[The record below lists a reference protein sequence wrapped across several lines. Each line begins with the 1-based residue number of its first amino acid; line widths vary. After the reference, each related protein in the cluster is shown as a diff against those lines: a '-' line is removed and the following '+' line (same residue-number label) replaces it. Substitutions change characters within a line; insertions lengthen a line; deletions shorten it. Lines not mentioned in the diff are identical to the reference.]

1 MKKIFL
7 PVLLMILLAT
17 CCSCKQTPQENKA
30 LPGYNRTFIIGL
42 DDNYAPFGFRNEE
55 GELIGFDIDLAL
67 ELANRMG
74 VGIAFKAIDWNTKE
88 DEINKGNIDIIWSGF
103 NITPEREKQFL
114 FSKPYMENR
123 QVILVA
129 KGKSTGIVSAADLA
143 GKIVGTQLGAPSQYF
158 LNQDRA
164 LTDSFG
170 ELITYDNYTSA
181 FKALEDGEVDAIISD
196 ELVVHYEMNRHR
208 DKFEAIEATVGPFTE
223 VGIGFRKGD
232 TELRDE
238 VQKVFD
244 SMVEDGTA
252 QKISIKWFDADL
264 IRYKK

>member
-1 MKKIFL
+1 MKKVFL
-7 PVLLMILLAT
+7 PALLIILFVT
-17 CCSCKQTPQENKA
+17 CCSCKQHPQENKI
-30 LPGYNRTFIIGL
+30 LTGYDRTLIVGL
-42 DDNYAPFGFRNEE
+42 DDNYAPFGFRDEN

-67 ELANRMG
+67 ELASHMG
-74 VGIAFKAIDWNTKE
+74 VDVAFKAIDWNTKE
-88 DEINKGNIDIIWSGF
+88 AELNKGNIDIIWSGF

-129 KGKSTGIVSAADLA
+129 KGKSKGIVSAADLA
-143 GKIVGTQLGAPSQYF
+143 GKVVGTQLGAPSEYF

-170 ELITYDNYTSA
+170 KLITYDNYNHA
-181 FKALEDGEVDAIISD
+181 FKDLEDGKVDAIICD
-196 ELVVHYEMNRHR
+196 ELVIHYEMNRHH
-208 DKFEAIEATVGPFTE
+208 DKFEAIEATVGSFTE

-238 VQKVFD
+238 VQEAFD

-252 QKISIKWFDADL
+252 KEISIKWFDADL
-264 IRYKK
+264 IKYKK